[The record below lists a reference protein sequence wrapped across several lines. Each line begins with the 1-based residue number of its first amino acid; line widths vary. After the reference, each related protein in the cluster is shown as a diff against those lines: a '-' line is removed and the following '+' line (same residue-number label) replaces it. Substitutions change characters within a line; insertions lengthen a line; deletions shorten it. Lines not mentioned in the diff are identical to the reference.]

1 MQMQYDNISDDK
13 NLNDSTW
20 QNMPIFREPYKDTVP
35 KKFFK

>member
-20 QNMPIFREPYKDTVP
+20 QNMSIFRVTCKDTVP
-35 KKFFK
+35 KNFLK

>member
-20 QNMPIFREPYKDTVP
+20 QNMSIFRATYKDTVP

>member
-20 QNMPIFREPYKDTVP
+20 QNMSIFRVTYKDTVS
-35 KKFFK
+35 